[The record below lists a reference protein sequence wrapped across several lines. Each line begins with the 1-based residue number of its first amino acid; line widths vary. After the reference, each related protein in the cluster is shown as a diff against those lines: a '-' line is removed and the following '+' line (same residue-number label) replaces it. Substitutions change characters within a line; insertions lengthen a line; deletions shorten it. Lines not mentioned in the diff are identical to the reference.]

1 MPTPTAVQRY
11 EEQGARER
19 PRTCT
24 EPFVMAEV
32 SLLKD
37 RRISDA
43 AFRLFAVLKSYARHK
58 DYCWPSH
65 QTLASDMGLQP
76 RRVADLLK
84 QLVTVGLVEIES
96 RAKAGLSNIYRL
108 LTRTSRNAAP
118 ATTPKAPAQK
128 SRGGM
133 QSFAGGGTQFSADEV
148 HEEEVNKERDH
159 TQRRDAE
166 KIVCV
171 MQQPHDPHQPDT
183 ESSTISIHSD
193 PMRQALATIGV
204 APQTAGVLARQLVAR
219 GRDVAYIERWQ
230 TIATGKDNPAGY
242 MVTMLRANAEPP
254 TTSRSPLKPIQG
266 IPAWAYN
273 DDERADDAQDTL
285 SITPSVLESSET
297 LVEGAGSPQSV
308 PANTAVPSVAVAA
321 STTMTEA
328 IPPLATPPSD
338 SALAPASN
346 DAPGDDM
353 LCRLLNSRLQEE
365 YRTTP
370 KWERPRV
377 RYARQDGDLLL
388 MRFTG
393 SPRPS
398 ADVLLHQV
406 QRLRPQV
413 VRIQEIHP

>member
-1 MPTPTAVQRY
+1 MPTPTAVQHY
-11 EEQGARER
+11 EEQGAREHTLTR
-19 PRTCT
+19 S

-65 QTLASDMGLQP
+65 QTLAVDMGLQP

-84 QLVTVGLVEIES
+84 QLVAAGLVEIES
-96 RAKAGLSNIYRL
+96 RARAGLSNIYRL
-108 LTRTSRNAAP
+108 VTRTSGNAAP
-118 ATTPKAPAQK
+118 ATTPKTSAQK

-133 QSFAGGGTQFSADEV
+133 QSFAGGGMQFSADEV
-148 HEEEVNKERDH
+148 HEEEIDKERDH
-159 TQRRDAE
+159 TQRGDAE

-171 MQQPHDPHQPDT
+171 MQQPHDPHQHDT
-183 ESSTISIHSD
+183 ENNISLQAD
-193 PMRQALATIGV
+193 PMRQMLTIIGV

-254 TTSRSPLKPIQG
+254 TKDRSCKPVSG
-266 IPAWAYN
+266 IPAWAHN
-273 DDERADDAQDTL
+273 QSESSDDAQGEL
-285 SITPSVLESSET
+285 SDVPSVPHAPET
-297 LVEGAGSPQSV
+297 LVEGAGSPQ
-308 PANTAVPSVAVAA
+308 PMLA
-321 STTMTEA
+321 STTVPDAPLAASRTTTDA
-328 IPPLATPPSD
+328 IPPLATPPS
-338 SALAPASN
+338 ATTIAPASN
-346 DAPGDDM
+346 DVPGDDM

-365 YRTTP
+365 YRTAP

-377 RYARQDGDLLL
+377 RYARQDGDLVL
-388 MRFTG
+388 MRFIG

-398 ADVLLHQV
+398 FDVMLRQV

-413 VRIQEIHP
+413 VRLQEIRA